1 MPQSA
6 IIRFRGWDADGD
18 LLQHAVTSLPPH
30 GLLELQNTIDETTV
44 PITNATFRCWE
55 ETTFVRYRLVWWPV
69 VNSEEDA
76 TNGVKSWDGGAFS
89 AEATITAQ
97 ITAQDGV
104 PRPVPMTYTINE
116 DTEVFNILLSA
127 NDIDSEFVSV
137 FITDLP
143 GHGKLYNIA
152 NDNKTG
158 VAVRGDEITQA
169 YSQWEVVPPI
179 EQYATNVRAVSTFWP
194 AGNDAGNGYPSWHP
208 YRKLFRF
215 FLA

>member
-1 MPQSA
+1 M
-6 IIRFRGWDADGD
+6 
-18 LLQHAVTSLPPH
+18 
-30 GLLELQNTIDETTV
+30 LELQNTIDETTV
-44 PITNATFRCWE
+44 PITNVTFRCWE
-55 ETTFVRYRLVWWPV
+55 ETTFVRYRLVWWPETD
-69 VNSEEDA
+69 SEEDV
-76 TNGVKSWDGGAFS
+76 TIGIKSWDGDAFS
-89 AEATITAQ
+89 AEATVTVK

-104 PRPVPMTYTINE
+104 PRPVPMTYTIDE
-116 DTEVFNILLSA
+116 DTELFNILLSA

-137 FITDLP
+137 FITELP

-194 AGNDAGNGYPSWHP
+194 VGNDAGNGYPSWHP